1 MPFDWSWLLWAL
13 PVAFALGWLASRLD
27 LRQWRL
33 EGRRTPRAYFR
44 GLHHLLNE
52 QQDQA
57 IDAFIEAVRNDPDA
71 AELYFALGGLFRRR
85 GDYDRA
91 VRVHEHLLARADLPA
106 AERERAQHAL
116 AHDFLKAGLLDR
128 AEAAFRALLG
138 TRYDTDARLALLHV
152 YERGRDWA
160 RAAEMAETLE
170 GSAHGSFRLR
180 RAHHLCEQAMQLQ
193 RQQRTTEALALLE
206 GLVQRTPES
215 ARAWVA
221 LAELRQTL
229 GQTEGALRALHALAQ
244 HAPGHLPLVAHALA
258 QWSRAL
264 GEPHATQARARLQAW
279 ASQHPPA
286 LDVTQALATLD
297 DDPAH
302 GRRRYVEH
310 LRHEP
315 SLVAANL
322 WLAGVGLG
330 DDEAEPLVRR
340 ALERACEPLK
350 RYRCAACGFEA
361 RQYFWHCPGCQGWD
375 TYPPRRVEE
384 L

>member
-1 MPFDWSWLLWAL
+1 MPFDLSWLLWAL
-13 PVAFALGWLASRLD
+13 PVAFGLGWLASRLD

-33 EGRRTPRAYFR
+33 EGRRAPRAYFR

-57 IDAFIEAVRNDPDA
+57 IDAFVEAVRHDPDA

-85 GDYDRA
+85 GDYERA
-91 VRVHEHLLARADLPA
+91 VRVHEHLLARADLSA

-128 AEAAFRALLG
+128 AEAAFSALLG
-138 TRYDTDARLALLHV
+138 TRFDADARLALLHV

-160 RAAEMAETLE
+160 RAAEMAETLDGGE
-170 GSAHGSFRLR
+170 HGSFRLR
-180 RAHHLCEQAMQLQ
+180 RAHHVCEQAAALQ
-193 RQQRTTEALALLE
+193 RQGRHGEALALLE
-206 GLVQRTPES
+206 AQVQRTPES
-215 ARAWVA
+215 ARAWVTLAEVRQALGQADGALQALLA
-221 LAELRQTL
+221 LAR
-229 GQTEGALRALHALAQ
+229 HVPS
-244 HAPGHLPLVAHALA
+244 HVPLVAHPLVQAAAASGCRDEVRVLLQEWA
-258 QWSRAL
+258 QR
-264 GEPHATQARARLQAW
+264 
-279 ASQHPPA
+279 HPPS
-286 LDVTQALATLD
+286 LDVTQALASLED
-297 DDPAH
+297 DASAA
-302 GRRRYVEH
+302 RRRYVEH
-310 LRHEP
+310 LRQAP

-322 WLAGVGLG
+322 WLAGVPLG

-340 ALERACEPLK
+340 ALQQACEPLK

-375 TYPPRRVEE
+375 TYPPQRVEE